1 MQMTIVSERWV
12 LIASNHGRI
21 DMKRSWST
29 ILLILGLTGLL
40 VLLGGLQYRWL
51 SQISE
56 SEGEKAQKRVQE
68 QADRFAADFNRE
80 IQNVYFNL
88 QTDSES
94 WKNKDWKAFNE
105 RYDFWREKATYPD
118 LITDIYFFEAKP
130 ETAPLRY
137 DVAGRTF
144 AASEMTAELTDLR
157 GKFSND
163 LTFKPIYG
171 DDLALVQPIHDMD
184 VKLQRVVVRAGG
196 PAGMSGPAV
205 EKGLKKYGYLVIK
218 LDPATIKNKI
228 LPDLTAKYFGDGEFK
243 AAVRDND
250 GEAVFQAVSGD
261 RSDAKAPLFNL
272 APDNFMFFANRD
284 LMTSIKADKGDVAEK
299 KPGVVLNSRIET
311 HSFNRIETKGVQPG
325 SMTIQI
331 QNDKKP
337 RTTVFASTTDGNG
350 DPGPW
355 TLLVQH
361 SSGSLDVFLTN
372 TLRRN
377 LAIGF
382 GILFLL
388 AAAIAAIVLSAQRVR
403 MLAQRQVDFV
413 SSVSHEFRTPL
424 AVIYSAGE
432 NLADGVA
439 KEDGQVSRYGTL
451 IKGEGKKLSAMVEQI
466 LDFAGANSGRK
477 KYNFAETPVASIV
490 ENALSECG
498 PLIQV
503 KGIEIETNMAPMLPM
518 IKADG
523 YAVSQAIQN
532 LIVNS
537 IKYGN
542 GDKRL
547 HVTASNGG
555 GKVKISVEDHG
566 IGISK
571 GDLRQ
576 IFEPFYRSKDV
587 VDAQIHGNGL
597 GLSLVKQIAEAH
609 GGRVFATSEV
619 GKGSK
624 FTIELPQTRK

>member
-1 MQMTIVSERWV
+1 
-12 LIASNHGRI
+12 
-21 DMKRSWST
+21 MKRSWST
-29 ILLILGLTGLL
+29 ILLVLGLTGLL

-56 SEGEKAQKRVQE
+56 SDGEKARKRVQE

-88 QTDSES
+88 QTGPES
-94 WKNKDWKAFNE
+94 WKSRDWKEFNE
-105 RYDFWREKATYPD
+105 RYDFWREKAAYPD
-118 LITDIYFFEAKP
+118 LVTDIYFFEDKP
-130 ETAPLRY
+130 ETAPLKY
-137 DVAGRTF
+137 YAAGKTF
-144 AASEMTAELTDLR
+144 AVAEMTPDLR
-157 GKFSND
+157 GLREKFSND
-163 LTFKPIYG
+163 KTFKPIYG
-171 DDLALVQPIHDMD
+171 DELMLVQPIHEMAT
-184 VKLQRVVVRAGG
+184 KLDRVVVRTSGRTEPHNRMIEDG
-196 PAGMSGPAV
+196 P
-205 EKGLKKYGYLVIK
+205 KKYGYLVIK
-218 LDPATIKNKI
+218 LDPATVKEKI
-228 LPDLTAKYFGDGEFK
+228 LPDLTTKYFGDGEFK
-243 AAVRDND
+243 TAVRDNAGD
-250 GEAVFQAVSGD
+250 AVFQAVSGET
-261 RSDAKAPLFNL
+261 SDAKAALLNL
-272 APDNFMFFANRD
+272 APDNFMFFGNRE
-284 LMTSIKADKGDVAEK
+284 LMTSIKRDTGELAEK

-311 HSFNRIETKGVQPG
+311 HSFNRIETKNGEPG
-325 SMTIQI
+325 SMTIEI
-331 QNDKKP
+331 KKDPKP
-337 RTTVFASTTDGNG
+337 RTTVFTATTTGNLE
-350 DPGPW
+350 PGPW

-361 SSGSLDVFLTN
+361 STGSLETFLTT

-388 AAAIAAIVLSAQRVR
+388 AAAIAAVVFSAQRVR

-439 KEDGQVSRYGTL
+439 KEDGQVLRYGNL
-451 IKGEGKKLSAMVEQI
+451 IKGEGRKLSAMVEQI

-490 ENALSECG
+490 ENALLECG
-498 PLIQV
+498 PLIEE
-503 KGIEIETNMAPMLPM
+503 KGVDVETKISPRLPL
-518 IKADG
+518 IIADG

-542 GDKRL
+542 GDKRVR
-547 HVTASNGG
+547 VTASNGG

-566 IGISK
+566 IGVSK
-571 GDLRQ
+571 GDLKQ

-609 GGRVFATSEV
+609 GGRVYAESEL
-619 GKGSK
+619 GRGSK
-624 FTIELPQTRK
+624 FTIELPQTEN